1 MQWVRHVQRPW
12 GNRTWQVKDSHCS
25 KEQRLRHTPNIQ
37 NDGAS
42 HGLDQDWKLRFPY
55 SDTLNYIFCHQHSR
69 NSGQSYFTLTAQSFD
84 LWIQWEGKRHPVR
97 IADIF
102 HGVDLWSLGSCQ
114 QLRHK
119 LQKLPRTFWCLTRM
133 LFFFLMTKKQSRMM
147 ILLSNILYSYWHFY
161 GFSKNMGSF

>member
-25 KEQRLRHTPNIQ
+25 KEQRLRHAPNLQ

-55 SDTLNYIFCHQHSR
+55 NSTLNYIFCHQHSR
-69 NSGQSYFTLTAQSFD
+69 NSGQSRFTLTAHCFD
-84 LWIQWEGKRHPVR
+84 LWIQREGKRHPVR
-97 IADIF
+97 IVDIF
-102 HGVDLWSLGSCQ
+102 HGMDLWSLGSCQ

-119 LQKLPRTFWCLTRM
+119 LQKYCQGLFLVSVKTAI
-133 LFFFLMTKKQSRMM
+133 FFFLMTKKQSRMM
-147 ILLSNILYSYWHFY
+147 ILLSNILY
-161 GFSKNMGSF
+161 